1 MWINCLIIFWALM
14 VTALQENR
22 PLIRIPQGLLAG
34 IKVYADS
41 GGIAD
46 AYLGIP
52 YATPPIGK
60 LRFAAPQRHDGWNST
75 YQALSY
81 GSSCPQ
87 LPLRDGIN
95 ENENCLYLNIWTPE
109 AVRYPLPVV
118 IFFDGY
124 EFTKG
129 GRLPISGQD
138 LAIEDV
144 VVVTVNYRLNVFGFL
159 CLESSQARG
168 NMGLLDQ
175 YLSMVWVREN
185 IKHFG
190 GDPDKVTIFG
200 HSSGAASVVLH
211 LISPRTAE
219 YFQRAILSSGSALS
233 PWHLTKDAKSASWK
247 IAQILGC
254 LNNYYYSMLQCLR
267 SKSTQD
273 ILKAY
278 EEYCESGNVTSML
291 LPVVDSFLPESDRYL
306 PISPEEA
313 FKNGTFKQVPIL
325 TGITPPIADAQYVQ
339 WIQSATQGYLELEQ
353 YLELS
358 KIPEII
364 KRYQLMGKNYPQILE
379 TIKWRYI
386 TSSNHKVKVLL
397 QQLKNLEYETKI
409 EAPHFLQLQ
418 YLQTFY
424 TQPIYVYNLENPGF
438 ILNAT
443 DTPMTSDL
451 LLLFSPWLLN
461 QFSRRRLNSKE
472 FRFSQ
477 HLKQL
482 WKNFIIFGN
491 PTPGNQLKV
500 WKRYNSN
507 DEYIERLGIDV
518 SHTNNEE
525 LARIQRVTFWN
536 QLLPKILEMDQED
549 TVTPKELQN
558 FYVVGSGY
566 RHAMYTLVGLVI
578 VLLALLLVCI
588 LLIKRRAKERS
599 RQFQMVY

>member
-1 MWINCLIIFWALM
+1 MCFDCIIIVFWASI
-14 VTALQENR
+14 VVALQESR
-22 PLIRIPQGLLAG
+22 PVVRIPQGPLVG

-46 AYLGIP
+46 AYLGVP
-52 YATPPIGK
+52 YATPPLGK
-60 LRFAAPQRHDGWNST
+60 LRFTAPQPHDGWNST
-75 YQALSY
+75 YQALTF
-81 GSSCPQ
+81 GPSCPQ

-95 ENENCLYLNIWTPE
+95 ESENCLYLNIWTPE
-109 AVRYPLPVV
+109 TARYPLPVV

-124 EFTKG
+124 EFAKG
-129 GRLPISGQD
+129 GRTPISGQD

-159 CLESSQARG
+159 CLESSQVRG

-175 YLSMVWVREN
+175 YMSMVWVREN

-200 HSSGAASVVLH
+200 YSAGAASVALH
-211 LISPRTAE
+211 LISSRTAG

-254 LNNYYYSMLQCLR
+254 LNNYYHSMLQCLR

-291 LPVVDSFLPESDRYL
+291 LPVIDTFLHENDRYL
-306 PISPEEA
+306 PTHPEHA
-313 FKNGTFKQVPIL
+313 FRNGTFKQVPIL
-325 TGITPPIADAQYVQ
+325 TGITRPIVDIQYVQ
-339 WIQSATQGYLELEQ
+339 WAQSAGQGYMQLEQ
-353 YLELS
+353 YMELS
-358 KIPEII
+358 KIPEIT
-364 KRYQLMGKNYPQILE
+364 KRYHLKGKNYPQILE
-379 TIKWRYI
+379 AIKWRYI
-386 TSSNHKVKVLL
+386 TSSDRNVKLLL
-397 QQLKNLEYETKI
+397 QQLKNLEYESKI

-418 YLQTFY
+418 HLQKSY
-424 TQPIYVYNLENPGF
+424 TQPIYVYDLENPGF

-443 DTPMTSDL
+443 DAPITSDL

-461 QFSRRRLNSKE
+461 QLTRRRLNSKE

-477 HLKQL
+477 HVKQL
-482 WKNFIIFGN
+482 WKNFVTFGN
-491 PTPGNQLKV
+491 PTPGNQINP

-507 DEYIERLGIDV
+507 ERFIDHLSIEQSKPNGDENFAL
-518 SHTNNEE
+518 T
-525 LARIQRVTFWN
+525 QRVTFWN
-536 QLLPKILEMDQED
+536 QLLPKLLEIHQED
-549 TVTPKELQN
+549 MLSPKELQN
-558 FYVVGSGY
+558 FYGSGY

-578 VLLALLLVCI
+578 VLLALLLICI